1 MFSSLLWEYFV
12 KAEGGTASCKKCLKN
27 FQTKSGNTSSLRKH
41 LQSMHKEQY
50 AKIVEEEKVRKEKSE
65 EDKNKKRGNSVDA
78 DQGTSKSKQPRLEY
92 FSNRSEKYPNTSEK
106 QEKFDHAVVNFLADT
121 FIPFN
126 VTGQDSFKKL
136 FEIADKKLTIK
147 HPTTYSRMINE
158 ASKNILSQV
167 CRIIA
172 REKDN
177 ILSVGLTTDLWT
189 SRSGDAHMSLTI
201 SWIDPDWNMLRFTPF
216 VQPFPGRHTGVRISM
231 ELDDMIDD
239 LDFNVETDKVCVCD
253 NASNMKV
260 AIAKSFHVREYFCN
274 IHTLQLGVIDT
285 FKNVVGMK
293 AVLDKCKAVA
303 KFCHQSTCAMEQLRA
318 AAKRKDV
325 PFRKPQNPGK
335 TRWDSQHDTMKSI
348 FHLKPAL
355 EDLETTEVDWEDK
368 ALSKSDWKLLE
379 GAIRLLESFRDTT
392 KIWQFESIPTV
403 NLVVDRVFC
412 MEEELKDFISD
423 GRNDKFGITF
433 AKELKKN
440 LEKRFPNHGLQVFE
454 RRAANY
460 LDPHFKGI
468 HLKKF
473 KYLDATKDE
482 IERGQVD
489 EEDDQ
494 IVADKENNVDN
505 MESNIND
512 DSAIEDMSPTAKLRL
527 ELEAADPPN
536 AKTSKI
542 RAEMAVFE
550 SFEIAPKTLDV
561 LRWWKNHEKSLPLL
575 SKFAK
580 KILAIP
586 ASSGKS
592 ERVFSTGGNFVT
604 AKRTRLNP
612 SKVQSL
618 IVLKENKK
626 QVEQYLYRHGI
637 DKLPETDTK
646 GEKAFEK
653 VKIQKQIAIPGTD
666 SEDEISS
673 DDEYY
678 VDED

>member
-12 KAEGGTASCKKCLKN
+12 KAEGGTATCKKCLKT

-41 LQSMHKEQY
+41 LQSMHKEQFV
-50 AKIVEEEKVRKEKSE
+50 KIVEDEKVRKEKSE
-65 EDKNKKRGNSVDA
+65 EAKNEKRDNSVGA
-78 DQGTSKSKQPRLEY
+78 DQGTSKMKQPRLD
-92 FSNRSEKYPNTSEK
+92 FSDRSEKYPNTSEK
-106 QEKFDHAVVNFLADT
+106 QKKFDHAIVDFLADT

-136 FEIADKKLTIK
+136 FDIADKRLAVKDR
-147 HPTTYSRMINE
+147 TTYSRMVDDS
-158 ASKNILSQV
+158 SKNILSQV

-172 REKDN
+172 HEKDN

-189 SRSGDAHMSLTI
+189 SRSGDAHMSLTV

-216 VQPFPGRHTGVRISM
+216 VKPFPGRHTGVRISLQ
-231 ELDDMIDD
+231 LDDMIDD

-285 FKNVVGMK
+285 FKNVAGMK
-293 AVLDKCKAVA
+293 SVLDKCKDVA

-318 AAKRKDV
+318 AAKRKDI

-335 TRWDSQHDTMKSI
+335 TRWDSQHETMKSI

-355 EDLETTEVDWEDK
+355 EDLEITEPDWEDK
-368 ALSKSDWKLLE
+368 SLSKTDWKLLR
-379 GAIRLLESFRDTT
+379 GAINLLETFRDTT

-403 NLVVDRVFC
+403 NLVIDRVFC
-412 MEEELKDFISD
+412 MEEELKTFISD
-423 GRNDKFGITF
+423 ARNDQFGITF
-433 AKELKKN
+433 AKELMKN
-440 LEKRFPNHGLQVFE
+440 LEKRFPNHGLEVFE

-468 HLKKF
+468 HLRKF
-473 KYLDATKDE
+473 KYFDTTRDE

-489 EEDDQ
+489 EDDDQ
-494 IVADKENNVDN
+494 KASDQENN
-505 MESNIND
+505 MESTGRNNND
-512 DSAIEDMSPTAKLRL
+512 VAANEEMSPTARLRL
-527 ELEAADPPN
+527 ELEAIEPRD

-550 SFEIAPKTLDV
+550 KIEIAPKSSDV
-561 LRWWKNHEKSLPLL
+561 LQWWKNHEKSLPLL

-580 KILAIP
+580 KVLAIP

-626 QVEQYLYRHGI
+626 QVEQYLFSHGI
-637 DKLPETDTK
+637 EKLPETDTK

-653 VKIQKQIAIPGTD
+653 VNIQKQIAAPNSD
-666 SEDEISS
+666 SEDEKSS

-678 VDED
+678 LDED

>member
-12 KAEGGTASCKKCLKN
+12 KAEGGTATCKKCLKT

-41 LQSMHKEQY
+41 LQSMHKEQFV
-50 AKIVEEEKVRKEKSE
+50 KIVEDEKVRKEKSE
-65 EDKNKKRGNSVDA
+65 EAKNEKRDNSVGA
-78 DQGTSKSKQPRLEY
+78 DQGTSKMKQPRLD
-92 FSNRSEKYPNTSEK
+92 FSDRSEKYPNTSEK
-106 QEKFDHAVVNFLADT
+106 QKKFDHAIVDFLADT

-136 FEIADKKLTIK
+136 FDIADKRLAVKDR
-147 HPTTYSRMINE
+147 TTYSRMVDDS
-158 ASKNILSQV
+158 SKNILSQV

-172 REKDN
+172 HEKDN

-189 SRSGDAHMSLTI
+189 SRSGDAHMSLTV

-216 VQPFPGRHTGVRISM
+216 VKPFPGRHTGVRISLQ
-231 ELDDMIDD
+231 LDDMIDD

-285 FKNVVGMK
+285 FKNVAGMK
-293 AVLDKCKAVA
+293 SVLDKCKDVA

-318 AAKRKDV
+318 AAKRKDI

-335 TRWDSQHDTMKSI
+335 TRWDSQHETMKSI

-355 EDLETTEVDWEDK
+355 EDLEITEPDWEDK
-368 ALSKSDWKLLE
+368 SLSKTDWKLLR
-379 GAIRLLESFRDTT
+379 GAINLLETFRDTT

-403 NLVVDRVFC
+403 NLVIDRVFC
-412 MEEELKDFISD
+412 MEEELKTFIND
-423 GRNDKFGITF
+423 ARNDQFGITF
-433 AKELKKN
+433 AKELMKN
-440 LEKRFPNHGLQVFE
+440 LEKRFPNHGLEVFE

-468 HLKKF
+468 HLRKF
-473 KYLDATKDE
+473 KYFDTTRDE

-489 EEDDQ
+489 EDDDQ
-494 IVADKENNVDN
+494 KASDQENS
-505 MESNIND
+505 MESTGRNNND
-512 DSAIEDMSPTAKLRL
+512 AAADEEMSPTARLRL
-527 ELEAADPPN
+527 ELEAIEPRD

-550 SFEIAPKTLDV
+550 KIEIAPKSSDV
-561 LRWWKNHEKSLPLL
+561 LQWWKNHEKSLPLL

-580 KILAIP
+580 KVLAIP

-626 QVEQYLYRHGI
+626 QVEQYLFSHGI
-637 DKLPETDTK
+637 EKLPETDTK

-653 VKIQKQIAIPGTD
+653 VKIQKQIAAPNSY
-666 SEDEISS
+666 SEDEKSS

-678 VDED
+678 LDED

>member
-12 KAEGGTASCKKCLKN
+12 KAEGGTATCKKCLKT

-41 LQSMHKEQY
+41 LQSMHKEQFV
-50 AKIVEEEKVRKEKSE
+50 KIVEDEKVRKEKSE
-65 EDKNKKRGNSVDA
+65 EAKNEKRDNSVGA
-78 DQGTSKSKQPRLEY
+78 DQGTSKMKQPRLD
-92 FSNRSEKYPNTSEK
+92 FSDRSEKYPNTSEK
-106 QEKFDHAVVNFLADT
+106 QKKFDHAIVDFLADT

-136 FEIADKKLTIK
+136 FNIADKRLAVKDR
-147 HPTTYSRMINE
+147 TTYSRMVDDS
-158 ASKNILSQV
+158 SKNILSQV

-172 REKDN
+172 HEKDN

-189 SRSGDAHMSLTI
+189 SRSGDAHMSLTV

-216 VQPFPGRHTGVRISM
+216 VKPFPGRHTGVRISLQ
-231 ELDDMIDD
+231 LDDMIDD

-285 FKNVVGMK
+285 FKNVAGMK
-293 AVLDKCKAVA
+293 SVLDKCKDVA

-318 AAKRKDV
+318 AAKRKDI

-335 TRWDSQHDTMKSI
+335 TRWDSQHETMKSI

-355 EDLETTEVDWEDK
+355 EDLEITEPDWEDK
-368 ALSKSDWKLLE
+368 SLSKTDWKLLK
-379 GAIRLLESFRDTT
+379 GAINLLETFCDTT

-403 NLVVDRVFC
+403 NLVIDRVFC
-412 MEEELKDFISD
+412 MEEELKTFISD
-423 GRNDKFGITF
+423 ARNDQFGITF
-433 AKELKKN
+433 AKELMKN
-440 LEKRFPNHGLQVFE
+440 LEKRFPNHGLEVFE

-468 HLKKF
+468 HLRKF
-473 KYLDATKDE
+473 KYFDTTRDE

-489 EEDDQ
+489 EDDDQ
-494 IVADKENNVDN
+494 KASDQENN
-505 MESNIND
+505 MESTGRNNND
-512 DSAIEDMSPTAKLRL
+512 AAADEEMSPTARLRL
-527 ELEAADPPN
+527 ELEAIEPRD

-550 SFEIAPKTLDV
+550 KIEIAPKSSDV
-561 LRWWKNHEKSLPLL
+561 LQWWKNHEKSLPLL

-580 KILAIP
+580 KVLAIP

-626 QVEQYLYRHGI
+626 QVEQYLHSHGI
-637 DKLPETDTK
+637 EKLPETNTK

-653 VKIQKQIAIPGTD
+653 VKIQKQIAAPNSD
-666 SEDEISS
+666 SEDEKSS

-678 VDED
+678 LDED